1 MPFYLRTSP
10 SRAGVSLIPYSL
22 VSLDGDRMT
31 EYGGLYLIAP
41 LRQVE
46 VLQISRGKLRQV
58 VKEFVQRHVLERHL
72 AVFKR
77 VARRWLSAVPALM
90 WAYIA
95 KEPRAWPTDIESITC
110 SVISYNVS

>member
-1 MPFYLRTSP
+1 
-10 SRAGVSLIPYSL
+10 
-22 VSLDGDRMT
+22 
-31 EYGGLYLIAP
+31 
-41 LRQVE
+41 
-46 VLQISRGKLRQV
+46 
-58 VKEFVQRHVLERHL
+58 
-72 AVFKR
+72 